1 MTLDAPLDGRI
12 ARPSWIQI
20 EPLWI
25 PALALLIIIPGYEWG
40 AAIIRFFGRGGR
52 TETVEWAVYLSLLA
66 GFPIAV
72 ALMVYVLPLAG
83 KAQLEL
89 FIKRALLLFLAAE
102 SIAYVARSQVR
113 SIAAAG
119 AMAVL
124 TVLFLTGRSLWLA
137 DRAGQREML
146 PRVAAMLFIGTC
158 AWMSAAALVSW
169 SDATTWFTANP
180 VRLGVFLLAFGITVF
195 ALRSW
200 PPENAEVESRVRRE
214 RIVTVAGV
222 IVLLALSFRTNP
234 ILELYHWEAYVGPMQ
249 GLRQG
254 GWLLWDN
261 PAQYGILSILL
272 PTIFPGN
279 AWQSFYLFQG
289 ICNAI
294 VALLMFWAL
303 RGVRPSSVRDVVA
316 IALTATTLFFRPR
329 TATILLA
336 GQMTPSG
343 GPVRFIWSFVMLAF
357 VFIHYR
363 RTVAPPDQPAQRD
376 LRFAVWGNLI
386 WIGSI
391 LWSAEAAIY
400 CSAIWF
406 PAYAIHLL
414 RRAAGDRRAGEP
426 ARAIALRSL
435 LLVTSPF
442 AALASMVVAIGAFYR
457 LTLGHFP
464 DWMGYIEYALLYGGG
479 FRALPIDPSGS
490 VWFLLVV
497 FFAISMAAVI
507 YLSRDAF
514 NPRVMVLA
522 GAWCGV
528 WATSSYFVSRSHP
541 ANLLSIATFLVF
553 AVAISLMVL
562 DLERREPWHEYF
574 RVAIVPI
581 FTIPIVLTIGHP
593 GFVSQITTSQ
603 LAYSSFTD
611 QIPLMEPSL
620 NELLL
625 KAGAKPGDPVV
636 RIGDGRLVLPAWR
649 PTAPESPRIVSPY
662 SWLPKQYEIIG
673 TLPASRR
680 RKYIKRIADH
690 LRLSGWLVHTK
701 FDEIADYAQQIADIS
716 ETHVETRRF
725 ENKDWIVSWYQ
736 LRKP

>member
-1 MTLDAPLDGRI
+1 MTLDAPLDSQI
-12 ARPSWIQI
+12 VRPSWIQI

-40 AAIIRFFGRGGR
+40 AAIIQFFGRGGQ
-52 TETVEWAVYLSLLA
+52 TETVEWAVYLSLLV

-83 KAQLEL
+83 KARLEL

-102 SIAYVARSQVR
+102 SIAYVAGSQVR
-113 SIAAAG
+113 SIVAAG

-137 DRAGQREML
+137 DRAATGGMMA
-146 PRVAAMLFIGTC
+146 RVATMLFIGTC
-158 AWMSAAALVSW
+158 AWMSAGALVSW
-169 SDATTWFTANP
+169 SDATSWFTASP
-180 VRLGVFLLAFGITVF
+180 VRLGVFLLTFGLTVF
-195 ALRSW
+195 ALRS
-200 PPENAEVESRVRRE
+200 PSADNAETESRVRRE
-214 RIVTVAGV
+214 RIAAVAGV
-222 IVLLALSFRTNP
+222 VVLFAMSFRTNP
-234 ILELYHWEAYVGPMQ
+234 VVELYHWEAYVGPMQ

-272 PTIFPGN
+272 PTVFPGN

-289 ICNAI
+289 ICNAV

-303 RGVRPSSVRDVVA
+303 RGARPSYVRDVVA

-329 TATILLA
+329 TATLLLA

-363 RTVAPPDQPAQRD
+363 RTIATPEQPAQRD
-376 LRFAVWGNLI
+376 LPFVVWGNLI
-386 WIGSI
+386 WLGSI

-414 RRAAGDRRAGEP
+414 QRAASDRRGGKP
-426 ARAIALRSL
+426 ARAIALRTL
-435 LLVTSPF
+435 LLVASPF
-442 AALASMVVAIGAFYR
+442 AALASIVVAIAAFYR
-457 LTLGHFP
+457 LALGHFP

-490 VWFLLVV
+490 VWFLMVV
-497 FFAISMAAVI
+497 FFAISTAAVI
-507 YLSRDAF
+507 YLSRDPF
-514 NPRVMVLA
+514 DPRVMVLA
-522 GAWCGV
+522 GAWGGV
-528 WATSSYFVSRSHP
+528 WAISSYFVSRSHP

-553 AVAISLMVL
+553 AIAISLRVL
-562 DLERREPWHEYF
+562 DLERWEPWHEFF

-581 FTIPIVLTIGHP
+581 FAIPIVLTIGHP
-593 GFVSQITTSQ
+593 GFVNQITTPQ

-625 KAGAKPGDPVV
+625 KAGAKAGDPVV

-649 PTAPESPRIVSPY
+649 PTASGNPRIVSPY

-680 RKYIKRIADH
+680 RTYIKRIAEH
-690 LRLSGWLVHTK
+690 LHLSGWLVHTK
-701 FDEIADYAQQIADIS
+701 SDGIADYAQQISDIS
-716 ETHVETRRF
+716 TTHVETRRF

-736 LRKP
+736 LRK